1 MIFTCTG
8 LCVSGGPLS
17 MGDIE
22 ELPGEGLCVR
32 CPWHHWKI
40 LLDSGTIGEHKGRTQ
55 STAVYPVKINEEGE
69 IYIGFDQ
76 VSRRFFNL
84 DLHPSVDVV
93 RRAMW

>member
-1 MIFTCTG
+1 MIFTSTG

-55 STAVYPVKINEEGE
+55 STVVYPVKINEEGD
-69 IYIGFDQ
+69 IYVGFDQ

-84 DLHPSVDVV
+84 DLHPSVDIVH
-93 RRAMW
+93 RAMW